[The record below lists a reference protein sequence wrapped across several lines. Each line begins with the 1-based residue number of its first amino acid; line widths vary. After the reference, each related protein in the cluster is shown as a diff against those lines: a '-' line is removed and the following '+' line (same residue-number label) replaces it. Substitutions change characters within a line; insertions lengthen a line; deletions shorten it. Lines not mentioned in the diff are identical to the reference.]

1 VLQQNLKE
9 INALFNQTEKMKK
22 LISITL
28 LAVSLIACQN
38 NKSNNNQDA
47 KILQLEEEI
56 SQLSKDKVIQQQK
69 IINLQEEAN
78 EVEISQIEKL
88 KKIYTHI
95 RAKFISTDEGDLFY
109 YNFKD
114 EKDKDYSFSYVKD
127 ESYELLIDDASSNF
141 GLGINPKYKNK
152 YFDIFYQVEKHDL
165 LGWGTKQEYDVVI
178 KMTLVEE
185 INTIEDGLATKTPNS
200 SILDSISIILPTSFA
215 SQDLD
220 STIESMTWVG
230 LFSNDNDNSVTC
242 YKTKLKMKPIHNPM
256 FDDEGEISAVEIY
269 CEGYANNPMLLVAGI
284 KIPEGMQIDS
294 YKELKN
300 RLLPGESMLLG
311 DNTIKALGTMD
322 EHGRISDYKLLIA
335 GVKNGTGIEQIFL
348 EQDYFDD
355 SMIRFIWAGDID
367 RDGFLD
373 LFLDISPKY
382 SFSNPALFL
391 SSKAGDNELLKLV
404 AETILSGC

>member
-1 VLQQNLKE
+1 
-9 INALFNQTEKMKK
+9 MKK
-22 LISITL
+22 IIPVIVLLFSLIS
-28 LAVSLIACQN
+28 CQN
-38 NKSNNNQDA
+38 NKGKNDQDA
-47 KILQLEEEI
+47 KTLQLEEKI
-56 SQLSKDKVIQQQK
+56 KQLTAEKGIQQLEK
-69 IINLQEEAN
+69 VTLEEKVSD
-78 EVEISQIEKL
+78 VEISQIEKL
-88 KKIYTHI
+88 KIPHTHI

-114 EKDKDYSFSYVKD
+114 KKGLGYSFSYVKD

-185 INTIEDGLATKTPNS
+185 INTFEDGLATKTPNS

-215 SQDLD
+215 TQDLD

-242 YKTKLKMKPIHNPM
+242 YKTTLKMKPIHSPM
-256 FDDEGEISAVEIY
+256 FDKEGEMSGIKIY
-269 CEGYANNPMLLVAGI
+269 CEGFANDPMLLVAGI
-284 KIPEGMQIDS
+284 EIPENMQIDS
-294 YKELKN
+294 YKGLKN
-300 RLLPGESMLLG
+300 SLLPGESMQLG
-311 DNTIKALGTMD
+311 DNTIKASGTMD
-322 EHGRISDYKLLIA
+322 EYSRVRDYKLLIT
-335 GVKNGTGIEQIFL
+335 GTKNGTSIEQIFL
-348 EQDYFDD
+348 EQEYFDD
-355 SMIRFIWAGDID
+355 AMIQFIWAGDID
-367 RDGFLD
+367 KDGFPD
-373 LFLDISPKY
+373 LYMNISYKY

-404 AETILSGC
+404 AEIKLFGC

>member
-1 VLQQNLKE
+1 M
-9 INALFNQTEKMKK
+9 I
-22 LISITL
+22 
-28 LAVSLIACQN
+28 
-38 NKSNNNQDA
+38 
-47 KILQLEEEI
+47 
-56 SQLSKDKVIQQQK
+56 
-69 IINLQEEAN
+69 
-78 EVEISQIEKL
+78 
-88 KKIYTHI
+88 
-95 RAKFISTDEGDLFY
+95 
-109 YNFKD
+109 
-114 EKDKDYSFSYVKD
+114 
-127 ESYELLIDDASSNF
+127 
-141 GLGINPKYKNK
+141 
-152 YFDIFYQVEKHDL
+152 
-165 LGWGTKQEYDVVI
+165 
-178 KMTLVEE
+178 LVEE
-185 INTIEDGLATKTPNS
+185 TPEENDARLKKWNNTIENFLATKTPNS
-200 SILDSISIILPTSFA
+200 SISDSISIILPTSY
-215 SQDLD
+215 SLGDLD
-220 STIESMTWVG
+220 PTIKSKTWVG

-404 AETILSGC
+404 AEIKLFGC

>member
-1 VLQQNLKE
+1 
-9 INALFNQTEKMKK
+9 M
-22 LISITL
+22 
-28 LAVSLIACQN
+28 
-38 NKSNNNQDA
+38 
-47 KILQLEEEI
+47 
-56 SQLSKDKVIQQQK
+56 
-69 IINLQEEAN
+69 
-78 EVEISQIEKL
+78 
-88 KKIYTHI
+88 
-95 RAKFISTDEGDLFY
+95 
-109 YNFKD
+109 
-114 EKDKDYSFSYVKD
+114 
-127 ESYELLIDDASSNF
+127 LIDDASSNF
-141 GLGINPKYKNK
+141 GLGINPEYKNK

-165 LGWGTKQEYDVVI
+165 LRWGTKQEYDVVI

-215 SQDLD
+215 SQDID
-220 STIESMTWVG
+220 STIQSMTWVG

-367 RDGFLD
+367 RDGFPD

>member
-1 VLQQNLKE
+1 
-9 INALFNQTEKMKK
+9 MKK
-22 LISITL
+22 IIPVIVLLVTLIS
-28 LAVSLIACQN
+28 CQN
-38 NKSNNNQDA
+38 NKGKNDQDA
-47 KILQLEEEI
+47 KILQLEEKI
-56 SQLSKDKVIQQQK
+56 KQLTAEKGIQQLEK
-69 IINLQEEAN
+69 VTLEEKVSD
-78 EVEISQIEKL
+78 VEISQIEKL
-88 KKIYTHI
+88 KIPHTHI

-185 INTIEDGLATKTPNS
+185 INTFEDGLATKTPNS

-242 YKTKLKMKPIHNPM
+242 YKTTLKMKPIHSPM
-256 FDDEGEISAVEIY
+256 FDKEGEMSGIKIY
-269 CEGYANNPMLLVAGI
+269 CEGFANDPMLLIAGI
-284 KIPEGMQIDS
+284 EIPENMQIDS
-294 YKELKN
+294 YKGLKN
-300 RLLPGESMLLG
+300 SLLPGESMQLG
-311 DNTIKALGTMD
+311 DTTIKALGTMD
-322 EHGRISDYKLLIA
+322 EYGRLRDYKLLI
-335 GVKNGTGIEQIFL
+335 TGIKNSTSVEQIFL
-348 EQDYFDD
+348 EQEYFDD
-355 SMIRFIWAGDID
+355 AMIQFIWAGDID
-367 RDGFLD
+367 KDGFPD
-373 LFLDISPKY
+373 LYLDISYKY

-404 AETILSGC
+404 AEIKLFGC